1 MVIVRKYMRNPI
13 DAISSWVV
21 RKPPKVKEFLAIVTT
36 IITLV
41 ILKFVV
47 HNNDNLFIV
56 AEATH
61 AMGISTLITTSLRNE
76 TMLSYHLKLRI
87 LLLYS

>member
-13 DAISSWVV
+13 HAISSWVA
-21 RKPPKVKEFLAIVTT
+21 RKPPKVKEFPAIVTT

-61 AMGISTLITTSLRNE
+61 AMGISVLVTISLRNE
-76 TMLSYHLKLRI
+76 TMLSYHLKLRS